1 MVTYRAT
8 MPSTRIKKIKDVV
21 LTIQEGPAPAG
32 TTKSWELF
40 MEVPPIPPSD
50 LVNCNIIDLDYDF
63 KVRPIELIVIHQP
76 TV

>member
-8 MPSTRIKKIKDVV
+8 SPSNATKKAKDIV

-32 TTKSWELF
+32 STKSWNLHL
-40 MEVPPIPPSD
+40 EVPPIPPSD

-63 KVRPIELIVIHQP
+63 KVRKQYLY
-76 TV
+76 